1 MPSTQQPSRKQT
13 DIENVSDDSLE
24 SGEDAKTK
32 RLKKNRESAKLSRLR
47 KKQYIGQLEERNRI
61 LEKEKSKYLR
71 KINELEE
78 R

>member
-1 MPSTQQPSRKQT
+1 M
-13 DIENVSDDSLE
+13 SLE

>member
-1 MPSTQQPSRKQT
+1 M
-13 DIENVSDDSLE
+13 DNDNDNDSPR
-24 SGEDAKTK
+24 SGEDAKTR
-32 RLKKNRESAKLSRLR
+32 RLEKNRESAKLSRLR

>member
-1 MPSTQQPSRKQT
+1 M
-13 DIENVSDDSLE
+13 DGDNDDSLR
-24 SGEDAKTK
+24 SGEDAKTR
-32 RLKKNRESAKLSRLR
+32 RLEKNRESAKLSRLR

-61 LEKEKSKYLR
+61 LEKEKSKHLR